1 MDARARLSSILAGD
15 SVMKRIYVL
24 AVATLITISF
34 YVVGA
39 RSDGNA
45 NRGQRVFG
53 ACAACHSLQ
62 PDQNMTGP
70 SLADL
75 WNRKAGTLTSFS
87 RYSPAMQSS
96 NILWNDKTLDE
107 WIADPQ
113 HLIPGNQM
121 TFAGIKDAQQRADLL
136 AFLKDA
142 TRKQSPQ
149 TAQQGGMGG
158 MGGMMGGGQ
167 VPNLKHPDP
176 AVRVQ
181 AVTYCK
187 DTYTISTANGQTRKF
202 WERNLR
208 IKTDSSGDGPEKNAP
223 GLVPA
228 GMMGDRADVIFA
240 DPNEISGFIKPE
252 C

>member
-1 MDARARLSSILAGD
+1 
-15 SVMKRIYVL
+15 MKRIYVL
-24 AVATLITISF
+24 AVATLVIISLD
-34 YVVGA
+34 VIRV
-39 RSDGNA
+39 RSEGNPS
-45 NRGQRVFG
+45 RGQRVFG

-75 WNRKAGTLTSFS
+75 WNRKAGSVASFN
-87 RYSPAMQSS
+87 RYSPALQSS
-96 NILWNDKTLDE
+96 NIVWNDKTLDE
-107 WIADPQ
+107 WVVDPQ

-121 TFAGIKDAQQRADLL
+121 TFAGIKDGQQRADLL
-136 AFLKDA
+136 AFLKEA
-142 TRKQSPQ
+142 TKKGSAQ

-167 VPNLKHPDP
+167 VPNLKNLDP
-176 AVRVQ
+176 EHRVQ
-181 AVTYCK
+181 TITYCK
-187 DTYTISTANGQTRKF
+187 DTYTVATADSQKRKF

-208 IKTDSSGDGPEKNAP
+208 LKTDSSSDGPEKNAP

-228 GMMGDRADVIFA
+228 GMMGDRADIIFA
-240 DPNEISGFIKPE
+240 APSEISGFIKPE